1 MHRHITLLQSALY
14 ICGCGGAR
22 QPMSRKVSVCVCVC
36 VAVAAQEYHTSE
48 RHKDLFVPAPSTA
61 AKNVSEGFANNLLP
75 INVHGDIHSA
85 KPNPRLVG
93 PDATG

>member
-1 MHRHITLLQSALY
+1 
-14 ICGCGGAR
+14 
-22 QPMSRKVSVCVCVC
+22 MSRKVSVCVCVC

-61 AKNVSEGFANNLLP
+61 AKNVSEGFANNILP